1 MGIWQEIYQKRQG
14 LWIFVPLVLIYAAS
28 YFQRTA
34 LPGTI
39 YDTLSGEL
47 QLDALQ
53 MANLAS
59 AFVYPYAVCQLVSG
73 SLIDRFCGTRV
84 VLCGGVIFLL
94 GIYLFPLCSSIS
106 LLYLA
111 RALTGIGAS
120 TMYLS
125 LVREADRIFGRKNYA
140 VMFGIAYT
148 CGYAGGLMGSLP
160 FAALCGVFN
169 WRHILLAAAVIATF
183 IYLLMALNVRKAQ
196 LPPIPETPFSLKPFA
211 LILKNPLSWLI
222 IFCNATVFCIYLVI
236 QTVFGKKFLQDFAG
250 MSSNGAAGVIFAL
263 TLVCMSVMLGASF
276 LTRLTGNRRRPL
288 AIISVG
294 VCTFSSLM
302 MIPAIYF
309 HWHYPA
315 FAVLF
320 CLFAAAAGMPPIF
333 TMIMQEY
340 NAKSIIAQ
348 SSAVSNMFGYLS
360 VGVVSQLIGILL
372 NCFDHSTNAEGVV
385 TYSSGAYL
393 TLFVVL
399 AAIALTAFAASWK
412 LPETRGHYVKKY
424 K

>member
-1 MGIWQEIYQKRQG
+1 
-14 LWIFVPLVLIYAAS
+14 
-28 YFQRTA
+28 
-34 LPGTI
+34 
-39 YDTLSGEL
+39 
-47 QLDALQ
+47 
-53 MANLAS
+53 
-59 AFVYPYAVCQLVSG
+59 
-73 SLIDRFCGTRV
+73 
-84 VLCGGVIFLL
+84 
-94 GIYLFPLCSSIS
+94 
-106 LLYLA
+106 
-111 RALTGIGAS
+111 
-120 TMYLS
+120 MYLS

-360 VGVVSQLIGILL
+360 VGIVSQLIGILL

>member
-39 YDTLSGEL
+39 YDTLSGEM

-59 AFVYPYAVCQLVSG
+59 SFVYPYAICQLVSG

-84 VLCGGVIFLL
+84 VLAGGVVFLIGIF
-94 GIYLFPLCSSIS
+94 LFPLCSNII
-106 LLYLA
+106 LLYTA
-111 RALTGIGAS
+111 RSLTGIGAS

-148 CGYAGGLMGSLP
+148 CGYGGGLMGSLP
-160 FAALCGVFN
+160 FAALCGVFP
-169 WRHILLAAAVIATF
+169 WRHVLLAAALISLAFYAVLTF
-183 IYLLMALNVRKAQ
+183 NARKAE
-196 LPPIPETPFSLKPFA
+196 LPPIPQTPFSLKPYL

-222 IFCNATVFCIYLVI
+222 TFCYSTVFCIYLVI

-263 TLVCMSVMLGASF
+263 TLVCMSTMLTVSF
-276 LTRLTGNRRRPL
+276 LTRLTHNRRRPL
-288 AIISVG
+288 AITSLGICSA
-294 VCTFSSLM
+294 SSLL

-309 HWHYPA
+309 HWHYLA
-315 FAVLF
+315 FSVLF
-320 CLFAAAAGMPPIF
+320 CCFAAAAGMPPIF

-360 VGVVSQLIGILL
+360 VGSVSQLIGVLL
-372 NCFDHSTNAEGVV
+372 NCFDHTANASGVI
-385 TYSSGAYL
+385 TYSADAYL
-393 TLFVVL
+393 TLFIIL
-399 AAIALTAFAASWK
+399 AAIAVTAFAVSWK
-412 LPETRGHYVKKY
+412 LPETRGHYIRRF
-424 K
+424 